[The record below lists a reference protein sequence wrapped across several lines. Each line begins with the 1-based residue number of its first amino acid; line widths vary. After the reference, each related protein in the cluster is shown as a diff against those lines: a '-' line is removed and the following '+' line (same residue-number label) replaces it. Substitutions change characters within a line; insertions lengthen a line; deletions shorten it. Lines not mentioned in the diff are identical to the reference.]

1 MCWMLNQEV
10 LLYLTI
16 MHENMEVLLFTA
28 ISLIVASVGSVALA
42 GLLLVLPAKRLD
54 KISTYLMYLA
64 GGTLL
69 GAAFLGMV
77 PKAVSLMDSSLVL
90 KLVLLGILFFFVLEK
105 FILWRSCRNK
115 DCERHIH
122 AVAPMILIG
131 DAFHNAIDGI
141 VIAASFLT
149 SPEMGLFVTLSVV
162 FHEIPQELGDFGIL
176 LKSGLSRK
184 KALFYN
190 MLSGS
195 SAILTGIAAYFFL
208 DMVKGI
214 IPYVLAFSASSFLY
228 IALADLIPEMHK
240 KTKLIDSIVQIILI
254 ASGILLIFIIKKIG

>member
-1 MCWMLNQEV
+1 MLI
-10 LLYLTI
+10 YTI
-16 MHENMEVLLFTA
+16 IAL
-28 ISLIVASVGSVALA
+28 ISGSIGSVGLA
-42 GLLLVLPAKRLD
+42 ALLLLAKKDRLE
-54 KISTYLMYLA
+54 KISTLLMYLA

-69 GAAFLGMV
+69 GAAFIGMI
-77 PKAVSLMDSSLVL
+77 PKAIFTLKSEIVL
-90 KLVLLGILFFFVLEK
+90 QFVLGGILFFFVLEK
-105 FILWRSCRNK
+105 VILWRTCRNK
-115 DCERHIH
+115 NCERHVN

-149 SPEMGLFVTLSVV
+149 SVELGIFVTISVI

-195 SAILTGIAAYFFL
+195 TSIVFGILAYFFMGSMKML
-208 DMVKGI
+208 
-214 IPYVLAFSASSFLY
+214 IPYVLAFSASSFIY

-240 KTKLIDSIVQIILI
+240 KTTLKDSLTQ
-254 ASGILLIFIIKKIG
+254 ILLIISGIFLIYLIKQL